1 MKLSYHSNL
10 DGLRGI
16 AAIMVVVFHFYS
28 YPNGYY
34 SGEIFYRKMTEF
46 GQHGVSL
53 FFVLSGFVI
62 TRILIQSK
70 KERYYFSSF
79 FIRRILRIAP
89 LYYLFLFV
97 WFYVLPFVIHYP
109 VGPVVKQLPYY
120 FYLQNIFSTWRIP
133 LDGPPHFWSLA
144 VEEHFYL
151 LWPVV
156 VYYTP
161 TKNLGRLIIAAVL
174 FSFVVKYVM
183 IRQQLSIHDFTL
195 TRIDQ
200 ILLGGSLALLERKGF
215 FKTQSL
221 GSFVVIAP
229 MIFSAS
235 VIIFALGDQFPFVK
249 ELFKYFLLGI
259 SFASLLVIV
268 LSLRPDSV
276 VNRFLTTPVLQYLG
290 KISYGIYVWHVIPLI
305 FLQHFLVTG
314 MMALDMAVVML
325 LTVVMAHFSYFYF
338 EMVFIRLKGAIPPRL
353 CRTLSRTVRNIYQRC
368 VLNFA
373 VVLRN
378 TMRL

>member
-34 SGEIFYRKMTEF
+34 SGEFFYRKFTDI

-62 TRILIQSK
+62 TRILIHSK
-70 KERYYFSSF
+70 NERYFFSSF

-97 WFYVLPFVIHYP
+97 WFYVLPFIIHYP
-109 VGPVVKQLPYY
+109 VAPVAKQLPYY

-151 LWPVV
+151 LWPIV

-161 TKNLGRLIIAAVL
+161 IKNLGRVIIAAVL
-174 FSFVVKYVM
+174 FSFAVKYVM
-183 IRQQLSIHDFTL
+183 ISQQLSIHDFTL

-200 ILLGGSLALLERKGF
+200 ILLGGSLALLERRGF
-215 FKTQSL
+215 FKAQSL

-235 VIIFALGDQFPFVK
+235 IIIFVLGDQFPFVK
-249 ELFKYFLLGI
+249 EIFKYFLLGV
-259 SFASLLVIV
+259 SFASLLVII
-268 LSLRPDSV
+268 LSLRQDSMI
-276 VNRFLTTPVLQYLG
+276 NRFLTSPLLQYLG
-290 KISYGIYVWHVIPLI
+290 KISYGLYVWHVIPLI
-305 FLQHFLVTG
+305 LMQNFFVTG
-314 MMALDMAVVML
+314 LMALDMAFVTV
-325 LTVVMAHFSYFYF
+325 LTVMMAHFSYFYF
-338 EMVFIRLKGAIPPRL
+338 EMVFIRMKDTIPPRL
-353 CRTLSRTVRNIYQRC
+353 CRSISRAFKSIYQRFL
-368 VLNFA
+368 LNCA
-373 VVLRN
+373 VILKN
-378 TMRL
+378 TTRL